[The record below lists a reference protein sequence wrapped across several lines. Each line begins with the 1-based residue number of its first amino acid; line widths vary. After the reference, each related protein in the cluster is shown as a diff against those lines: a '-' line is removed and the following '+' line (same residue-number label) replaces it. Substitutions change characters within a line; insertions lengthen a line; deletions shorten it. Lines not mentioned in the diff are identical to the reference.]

1 MNRMERYL
9 TCAFALALCAGH
21 GLRAQVTGTI
31 RFDLAPAGTTR
42 YVVDGRYRMSE
53 RQVELMEG
61 PHRFVFW
68 APERRMLDTTI
79 NVAGGRVIDVPV
91 TLRYSEEFIA
101 WRKRSDRGRVERAW
115 ARHAPPVLMVGAG
128 AWAIAS
134 YVRHEQAYSDLKAL
148 ASEYATSVD
157 PGRIADIK
165 AEVLPEAKNALRE
178 TGTGMVVAGGVFA
191 LATAATIFLRMRY
204 RDRDVEPFEDR
215 ERLRFEGLVWSP
227 VPGGGLLG
235 ASLSMPLHR

>member
-1 MNRMERYL
+1 MNRSARCLMFASVL
-9 TCAFALALCAGH
+9 GSCAAG
-21 GLRAQVTGTI
+21 GLRAQASGTI
-31 RFDLAPAGTTR
+31 RFDLAPAGTAR

-53 RQVELMEG
+53 RQVDLLEG

-79 NVAGGRVIDVPV
+79 NVVGGRVIDVPV
-91 TLRYSEEFIA
+91 TLRYSEEYIA

-134 YVRHEQAYSDLKAL
+134 YVRHGQAFRDLNDL
-148 ASEYATSVD
+148 ATEYATSVD

-165 AEVLPEAKNALRE
+165 AEALPNAKNTLRS

-227 VPGGGLLG
+227 IPGGGLLG
-235 ASLSMPLHR
+235 ASLSIPLQR

>member
-1 MNRMERYL
+1 MNGGARSLM
-9 TCAFALALCAGH
+9 FACALCQCVVG

-31 RFDLAPAGTTR
+31 RFDLSPAGTTR

-53 RQVELMEG
+53 RQVDLLEG

-91 TLRYSEEFIA
+91 TLRYSEEFIT
-101 WRKRSDRGRVERAW
+101 WRKRNERGRVERAW
-115 ARHAPPVLMVGAG
+115 ARYAPPALMVGAA
-128 AWAIAS
+128 AWAVAS
-134 YVRHEQAYSDLKAL
+134 HVKHEQAYRQLEAL

-157 PGRIADIK
+157 PGRISDIK
-165 AEVLPEAKNALRE
+165 AEALPEAKNTLRA
-178 TGTGMVVAGGVFA
+178 TGTGMVLAGGVFA
-191 LATAATIFLRMRY
+191 LATAATIHFRIRS
-204 RDRDVEPFEDR
+204 RDRAVEPFEDK

-227 VPGGGLLG
+227 MPDGALWG
-235 ASLSMPLHR
+235 ASISMPLHR